1 MGKSTFRINFKF
13 HSNLGFDGSK
23 ILLFP
28 SFYEQLFR
36 NWRKCLSSSVTIH
49 LPFCHNQFGMTKD
62 KNIKINKP
70 IYVAEFTKQ
79 NMLQLM
85 QKSQIKSKTVMS
97 WSSRKNNEPIV
108 TDYFIHFFTCF

>member
-36 NWRKCLSSSVTIH
+36 NWRKYLSSSVTIH
-49 LPFCHNQFGMTKD
+49 LPFCHNQFGMTND

-108 TDYFIHFFTCF
+108 TDYFIRFFTCF